1 MSEVNFN
8 KINLIYKGY
17 KISIVQYTGD
27 NKPWL
32 DIQEVAFWPEN
43 SDPKNAEMLHYSY
56 GKSLKSFMQ
65 TMQIVMEDIDNLT
78 KSED

>member
-1 MSEVNFN
+1 MSKMDFN
-8 KINLIYKGY
+8 NINLIYKGY
-17 KISIVQYTGD
+17 KISIAQHTGD

-32 DIQEVAFWPEN
+32 NIQEVAFWPEN
-43 SDPKNAEMLHYSY
+43 SDPKNVEMMHYPY
-56 GKSLKSFMQ
+56 GKSLTSFMQ